1 MADERETQVEAKR
14 IKVCLPD
21 KLFHVV
27 PLRGSQKIKD
37 LVTFLSERFQVEV
50 KSLELL
56 TESEDD
62 GGALL
67 RDEDEV
73 IAALGENDY
82 VLARPRNLAPRGPN
96 NQADFTPLDGQMG
109 NFEWNAAG
117 KGKRKWRAYDAQTND
132 ELTNAYNEQRGGGTT
147 EIAIPT
153 DGTAEIAATE
163 HRYLAL
169 PGQLRQ
175 DVPGIN
181 RVRLPAED
189 PAQDGPAA
197 GRLGHGTRARP
208 TTEACHTPRAS
219 AIFSAM
225 WVCE

>member
-109 NFEWNAAG
+109 SFEWNAAG

-153 DGTAEIAATE
+153 DATTEIAATE
-163 HRYLAL
+163 STATWRYLVNFDRMFQESIESGYQRRIRHKMA
-169 PGQLRQ
+169 RQ
-175 DVPGIN
+175 
-181 RVRLPAED
+181 PAD
-189 PAQDGPAA
+189 
-197 GRLGHGTRARP
+197 
-208 TTEACHTPRAS
+208 
-219 AIFSAM
+219 
-225 WVCE
+225 